1 MDSSMDDRLDARRA
15 RYFMQVLESGSV
27 RGAAEILGMDPSA
40 VSRAIGVLER
50 ECGSRLL
57 ERRGRGVRATDAGE
71 LLASFLRRQH
81 THKQHLFAQLDR
93 MQKVET
99 GHVDIAAGEG
109 FIDWL
114 MQHSLREF
122 MLAHPSITV
131 DLAVGGTDEIV
142 RRVVEERAHVGVLF
156 QPPRDDRL
164 RSHHSHLHPIVTY
177 VLASHPLAPSRS
189 PLQLADLRPYSGA
202 TLHRAFGVRQH
213 VEAAEISE
221 NVRLNAL
228 FTTSSFHAVEEFVL
242 AGLGYALLARL
253 GALRTRGGAHVVE
266 LPMASPLLSQGR
278 VHVVSRHGRVLSAAA
293 AALLRRVVDDIA
305 RLGADR
311 PGRSSSVE

>member
-1 MDSSMDDRLDARRA
+1 MDDRLDARRA

-57 ERRGRGVRATDAGE
+57 ERRGRGIRPTDAGE
-71 LLASFLRRQH
+71 LLATFLRRQH
-81 THKQHLFAQLDR
+81 TQKQQLFSQLDR
-93 MQKVET
+93 IQKVET
-99 GHVDIAAGEG
+99 GHVDLAAGEG

-114 MQHSLREF
+114 MGNSLREF
-122 MLAHPSITV
+122 MVAHPSITI
-131 DLAVGGTDEIV
+131 DLSVGGTDEIV
-142 RRVVEERAHVGVLF
+142 RRVIEERAHIGVLF

-164 RSHHSHLHPIVTY
+164 RSHHSHPQPIVTY
-177 VLASHPLAPSRS
+177 VLETHPLARHRP
-189 PLQLADLRPYSGA
+189 PLQLSDLQPYPGA

-213 VEAAEISE
+213 IEAAEISE
-221 NVRLNAL
+221 GVRLNPL
-228 FTTSSFHAVEEFVL
+228 LTTTSFHAVEEFVL
-242 AGLGYALLARL
+242 AGLGYALSARL
-253 GALRTRGGAHVVE
+253 GLPESRGGVRVIE
-266 LPMASPLLSQGR
+266 LPMSNPLLSQGR

-305 RLGADR
+305 RLAIR
-311 PGRSSSVE
+311 QPA